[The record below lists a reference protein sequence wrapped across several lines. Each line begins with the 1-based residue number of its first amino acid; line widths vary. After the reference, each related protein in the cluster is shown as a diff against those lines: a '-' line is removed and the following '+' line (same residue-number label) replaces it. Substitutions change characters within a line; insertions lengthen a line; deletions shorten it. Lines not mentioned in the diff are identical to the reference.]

1 MKFTIYTPFYNYI
14 DAADDLCNAIINQ
27 TYSEWEWLI
36 TDDLSENIE
45 VSKKLEE
52 LKNKDNRIKVIKTNW
67 KKQYYYNIP
76 VEFSSGDII
85 LKIDSD
91 DIPSPKLLEVYKY
104 NYEKFPDVISIGS
117 SSLFKNNVHTGSTV
131 GCKYINYGKSS
142 NYVEASN
149 NKVYSVIGD
158 ARSYKII
165 SLKNNGVFLSEF
177 DEKYQRGED
186 IHKTMII
193 EEYGKF
199 FAIPRILYYYTNR
212 PSSNSGGLTIN
223 SVDNKTQKN
232 TLDKKINE
240 SKLRCN
246 RESLISI
253 EKYYDYSF
261 DHFKIFYFSGLDSEI
276 KNSNIEYWSD
286 NLYSEDISKINELYF
301 DHNIKYNQIYSN
313 PDYIV
318 INAINDLNILDKVFN
333 NRKINNCVVT
343 ITTLKENKDF
353 LFKKIKSLGY
363 SFWFNIFNY
372 LTIKLRIK

>member
-14 DAADDLCNAIINQ
+14 DAADDLSNAIINQ

-36 TDDLSENIE
+36 TDDLSENLE

-52 LKNKDNRIKVIKTNW
+52 LKNKDSRIKIIKTNW

-85 LKIDSD
+85 VKIDSD

-104 NYEKFPDVISIGS
+104 NYEKFPDVISIGA

-142 NYVEASN
+142 NYFEASS

-158 ARSYKII
+158 ARSYKINA
-165 SLKNNGVFLSEF
+165 LKNNGVFVSEF

-186 IHKTMII
+186 IHKSILI
-193 EEYGKF
+193 EEWGKF
-199 FAIPRILYYYTNR
+199 FAVPRILYYYTIR
-212 PSSNSGGLTIN
+212 PSSNSGGATIN
-223 SVDNKTQKN
+223 SLNDETKKN
-232 TLDKKINE
+232 TIDKKISE
-240 SKLRCN
+240 SKLRHN
-246 RESLISI
+246 RELLISI
-253 EKYYDYSF
+253 EKYYDSSF

-276 KNSNIEYWSD
+276 KHSNIEYWSD
-286 NLYSEDISKINELYF
+286 NLYSEDVLKINELYY

-313 PDYIV
+313 PDYII
-318 INAINDLNILDKVFN
+318 INAVNNLNILDEVFN
-333 NRKINNCVVT
+333 NRKINNSIVT
-343 ITTLKENKDF
+343 ITSLKENKDF
-353 LFKKIKSLGY
+353 LFKKIKSLGLP
-363 SFWFNIFNY
+363 FWFNIFNY
-372 LTIKLRIK
+372 LTIKIYIK